1 MSKII
6 QAMEEA
12 VAIAKGEIPAAR
24 ITTNGHTYVPLKEY
38 ERLRAA
44 LQQIVDEA
52 DSDYGM
58 TGGDAAD
65 VARMALAYQQT
76 APTKEGNI

>member
-1 MSKII
+1 MDTD
-6 QAMEEA
+6 
-12 VAIAKGEIPAAR
+12 EIDTAP
-24 ITTNGHTYVPLKEY
+24 VPLKNTVQLLCLPEAEIVALRSEI

-65 VARMALAYQQT
+65 VARMALAE
-76 APTKEGNI
+76 APPL